1 MNRSSSFSPY
11 QQGAR
16 TPRNSARA
24 AQGAADFL
32 RGHEKM
38 ASLLPAVSRM
48 AALQK
53 DCAAV
58 LPDMFSACGVLQF
71 ESEQLVLSVPN
82 AALTARLKQMLPK
95 LQDALLKRGWQVSAI
110 RLRVQVG
117 KYRKDNPGQ
126 AIEISRSGDIGSFK
140 SRHDP
145 GRIAAQC
152 CFKSRNQRAG
162 AAPSWH
168 EIDD

>member
-117 KYRKDNPGQ
+117 KNIEKTIPVKQLKFPDQ
-126 AIEISRSGDIGSFK
+126 AISALSSLGTTLEESPRNAALKAAISALVQ
-140 SRHDP
+140 RHR
-145 GRIAAQC
+145 GM
-152 CFKSRNQRAG
+152 K
-162 AAPSWH
+162 
-168 EIDD
+168 